1 MPKIIPIRDLKNT
14 TALSALCHE
23 TGEPVYVTK
32 NGYSDLVV
40 MSSEVYDKAVF
51 MQEVFMKLSEAETD
65 IAQGDTKDANRSLSQ
80 LRKKYGV

>member
-23 TGEPVYVTK
+23 LNEPVYVTK
-32 NGYSDLVV
+32 NGYSDLVI
-40 MSSEVYDKAVF
+40 MSSDVYDKAVF
-51 MQEVFMKLSEAETD
+51 MQEVFMKLSEAEED
-65 IAQGDTKDANRSLSQ
+65 IVQGKTKDAGNSLSQ